1 MFLKTHAYGGNI
13 ILVNLEDVS
22 CISCSRNG
30 VKIIYKDENEYKPL
44 ESANDIMDALR
55 EANQLIE
62 TEPDTYRY

>member
-1 MFLKTHAYGGNI
+1 MFLKTHAYGGNT
-13 ILVNLEDVS
+13 ILVNLDDVS
-22 CISCSRNG
+22 CISFSRNG

-44 ESANDIMDALR
+44 ESANDIIDALR